1 MNFSSF
7 NRFFLFL
14 FFQIVILGVL
24 ATDAQ
29 EIEADVTIN
38 KSQISGTSLGYI
50 DNLPDQL
57 EEYINQ
63 FDWTNHNFN
72 DHERVKISLQI
83 NLLAVQDY
91 AFEAQIIVRAI
102 RPIYNTTRETV
113 TLVFNDENWNF
124 EYSPNRTF
132 IHDELQFDPLTS
144 LIDFYVYLL
153 LGYDFDSFEELGGTN
168 YFQQAQ
174 NISSLAQS
182 SSAIGWSS
190 SSNRSRTRLVSSLL
204 QTSYEP
210 FRLAFYQY
218 HRQGLDVFLDD
229 PEKARQ
235 QILSALE
242 KIQQARR
249 QTSNNLV
256 LDTFFNAKYRE
267 ITSIFEDADPEVRL
281 EAYNLLSNIDQS
293 HLSEYQKLQ

>member
-1 MNFSSF
+1 MNISSF
-7 NRFFLFL
+7 NRFFLL
-14 FFQIVILGVL
+14 LLVQIGVL
-24 ATDAQ
+24 GALATHAQ
-29 EIEADVTIN
+29 EIDAEVTVD
-38 KSQISGTSLGYI
+38 KSQISGTSLGYV
-50 DNLPDQL
+50 DDLPDQI

-63 FDWTNHNFN
+63 FDWTNRNFN
-72 DHERVKISLQI
+72 DNEQVKISLQI

-91 AFEAQIIVRAI
+91 EFEAQIIVRAV

-113 TLVFNDENWNF
+113 TLVFNDEDWNF

-168 YFQQAQ
+168 YFEQAQ

-210 FRLAFYQY
+210 FRSAFYQY
-218 HRQGLDVFLDD
+218 HRRGVDVFLDD

-235 QILSALE
+235 QILNALE
-242 KIQQARR
+242 KIQQAKR

-256 LDTFFNAKYRE
+256 FDTFFNAKYRE